1 VIGTGLTAPDEAC
14 IEMRMPHVT
23 AEDLDRC
30 LQVRDMCA
38 CNQLRRASRGVTQH
52 YETGMAPGGVKVTQL
67 PILVALGS
75 EGDLSIT
82 RLAGALSLERT
93 SLTRNLSVLEGRGLI
108 SVVEHGG
115 DARVRMVSLTRE
127 GARVLAG
134 ALAYWR
140 EMQNAV
146 EERFG
151 RPRLEAL
158 YDELEALSNA
168 VSERH
173 DT

>member
-1 VIGTGLTAPDEAC
+1 ML
-14 IEMRMPHVT
+14 HVS
-23 AEDLDRC
+23 ADDLERC

-52 YETGMAPGGVKVTQL
+52 YETGMAPGGIKVTQL

-75 EGDLSIT
+75 EGDMPIT

-93 SLTRNLSVLEGRGLI
+93 SLTRNLGVLEGRGLI
-108 SVVEHGG
+108 SIVDRED
-115 DARVRMVSLTRE
+115 DARVRMVGLTRD

-134 ALAYWR
+134 ALGYWR
-140 EMQNAV
+140 EMQDVV

-158 YDELEALSNA
+158 YDELEALSDA
-168 VSERH
+168 VSDRPG
-173 DT
+173 T